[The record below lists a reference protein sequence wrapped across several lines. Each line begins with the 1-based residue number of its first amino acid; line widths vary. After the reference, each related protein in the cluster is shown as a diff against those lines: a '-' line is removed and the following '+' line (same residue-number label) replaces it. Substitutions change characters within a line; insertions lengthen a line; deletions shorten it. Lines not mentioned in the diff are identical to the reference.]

1 MIILFRKGYL
11 ENIQRHS
18 IKLLKGNLKEISQF
32 FEGNFGQNKEK
43 KRIFLFFKVEALYSI
58 FMADHDDSDNE
69 KNKVCF

>member
-43 KRIFLFFKVEALYSI
+43 KRIFLFFQVEAMD
-58 FMADHDDSDNE
+58 F
-69 KNKVCF
+69 